1 MQIETLEVTQ
11 KFIDNG
17 KCRDGGGC
25 PVALCIQKAGYLYG
39 EVAAT
44 HISLNLTDY
53 ALRNDEALQNWILD
67 FDNGKDVKPFSL
79 ELDTR
84 NKQAKLR
91 Q

>member
-11 KFIDNG
+11 KLIDNG

-44 HISLNLTDY
+44 HIALNLTDY
-53 ALRNDEALQNWILD
+53 ALCNDEALQNWILD
-67 FDNGKDVKPFSL
+67 FDSGRDVFPFTL
-79 ELDTR
+79 ELDR
-84 NKQAKLR
+84 EKQEARLK
-91 Q
+91 